1 MAKTQILPLS
11 NGGTCLILDIK
22 STETAGPIYWG
33 KEISLP
39 EGDAAPLDRK
49 FFTPGLAPSAT
60 DTPATLSLI
69 PQQSNGW
76 LGTIG
81 LQGSRH
87 GKDFAPK
94 FALTD
99 VAATKTTAE
108 LCYEAR
114 EAALELKI
122 NVKIT
127 DSGLLALSAQ
137 LTNTGRDNYELS
149 RLALALPTPAK
160 ENQIL
165 DLASRHLR
173 ERHLQTH
180 AFTVGTHLRQNL
192 VSRDFAGSTLH
203 GTCTPGAAFETG
215 SAHLI
220 HVGYSGSVQTWAEK
234 TSSGITYLAGGEYL
248 YPGEVILPPGRSY
261 TSPPLFGSW
270 GEGLNQVAARFHGY
284 VRGLD
289 SHPSSPRPVTL
300 NAWEAVYFDHSLQ
313 PLLDLVDKAAEIGV
327 ERFVLDD
334 GWFGARRDDT
344 KGLGDWQVSQ
354 EAWPNGLGPL
364 VDAVTGKGMQ
374 FGLWFEPEMVNL
386 DSDLARAHPEW
397 ILAPSRE
404 RYPVEARH
412 QQVLNLADEGCF
424 DYVFTAVSKVLSQYQ
439 ISYVKWDYNRDIL
452 EGGARGEG
460 RAAYRSHVQA
470 LYRLI
475 DKLRATF
482 PYLEIESCSSGG
494 GRIDLGIMSRCQ
506 RVWGSDCID
515 PLERQAIHKGE
526 LLLLPPELIGSHVA
540 STVSHTTGRSHSI
553 DYRAI
558 TALFQ
563 HFGIEW
569 DLRAA
574 TPTELERLSAW
585 IKVYKKLRPLLHSGT
600 TVRLDSPD
608 SALSCRGVVKGGEG
622 VFELTCLSTSQ
633 NAPFAPIRLPGLDAE
648 GEYEVSL
655 EGPAQQIF
663 DPRSAPAWWPQ
674 WGQTVSVP
682 AAVLSEVGVPI
693 PTLLPES
700 ALLLKVSKK
709 K

>member
-234 TSSGITYLAGGEYL
+234 TSSGITYL
-248 YPGEVILPPGRSY
+248 
-261 TSPPLFGSW
+261 
-270 GEGLNQVAARFHGY
+270 
-284 VRGLD
+284 
-289 SHPSSPRPVTL
+289 
-300 NAWEAVYFDHSLQ
+300 
-313 PLLDLVDKAAEIGV
+313 
-327 ERFVLDD
+327 
-334 GWFGARRDDT
+334 
-344 KGLGDWQVSQ
+344 
-354 EAWPNGLGPL
+354 
-364 VDAVTGKGMQ
+364 
-374 FGLWFEPEMVNL
+374 
-386 DSDLARAHPEW
+386 
-397 ILAPSRE
+397 
-404 RYPVEARH
+404 
-412 QQVLNLADEGCF
+412 
-424 DYVFTAVSKVLSQYQ
+424 
-439 ISYVKWDYNRDIL
+439 
-452 EGGARGEG
+452 
-460 RAAYRSHVQA
+460 
-470 LYRLI
+470 
-475 DKLRATF
+475 
-482 PYLEIESCSSGG
+482 
-494 GRIDLGIMSRCQ
+494 
-506 RVWGSDCID
+506 
-515 PLERQAIHKGE
+515 
-526 LLLLPPELIGSHVA
+526 
-540 STVSHTTGRSHSI
+540 
-553 DYRAI
+553 
-558 TALFQ
+558 
-563 HFGIEW
+563 
-569 DLRAA
+569 
-574 TPTELERLSAW
+574 
-585 IKVYKKLRPLLHSGT
+585 
-600 TVRLDSPD
+600 
-608 SALSCRGVVKGGEG
+608 
-622 VFELTCLSTSQ
+622 
-633 NAPFAPIRLPGLDAE
+633 
-648 GEYEVSL
+648 
-655 EGPAQQIF
+655 
-663 DPRSAPAWWPQ
+663 
-674 WGQTVSVP
+674 P
-682 AAVLSEVGVPI
+682 AANTCTPG
-693 PTLLPES
+693 
-700 ALLLKVSKK
+700 K
-709 K
+709 